1 MIYLDYPSSNGD
13 PFWSNVILLLP
24 MSDTGSTF
32 TDYSPLSNT
41 VQVIGSNFDSVF
53 EQNTTQTLFG
63 VPTLRSEKT
72 AGGGTQE
79 EINLFVDNTT
89 YVITTSDDMC
99 VEYAF
104 RQEFG
109 SAFISSPIHAWWQAV
124 NTGEPLIASYTT
136 FPTTDI
142 VFRET
147 NNVFNHT
154 ESGVALDTWHHVVQ
168 QYVDADATTY
178 IWIDGVQVGSVPMS
192 IANVT
197 GWKFFLQYIATTSGS
212 ITSNAYRINF
222 ANIRITKAN
231 RYGSAA
237 TIPVPTAPWPIGA

>member
-13 PFWSNVILLLP
+13 PFWPYVILLLP
-24 MSDTGSTF
+24 LSDPGSAF
-32 TDYSPLSNT
+32 TDYSPLANT

-63 VPTLRSEKT
+63 VPTLRSTKT

-79 EINLFVDNTT
+79 EINLYVNNST
-89 YVITTSDDMC
+89 YVIQTTDDMC

-104 RQEFG
+104 RQETG
-109 SAFISSPIHAWWQAV
+109 AAFLSSPIHAWWQSY
-124 NTGEPLIASYTT
+124 NTGDPLIASYTT
-136 FPTTDI
+136 FPTTSV
-142 VFRET
+142 VFRQTT
-147 NNVFNHT
+147 NVANLTV
-154 ESGVALDTWHHVVQ
+154 SGVAINTWHHCVQ

-192 IANVT
+192 IANQT
-197 GWKFFLQYIATTSGS
+197 GWRFFLNNINTVGGATTSNS
-212 ITSNAYRINF
+212 YEINF
-222 ANIRITKAN
+222 ANVRVTKAN

>member
-41 VQVIGSNFDSVF
+41 VQVIGTNGSSVF

-79 EINLFVDNTT
+79 EINLYVDNTT